1 MTMAYA
7 LPIICA
13 QRYRTVTSDYP
24 VSMINMKELDDLM
37 YVKLDILGL
46 DNIGVINETCKML
59 GIERLTPDNTDM
71 DDMAVWKSIR
81 DNTTLIFQWESNS
94 AQQYL
99 KRFMSDETLEKAK
112 ARIPNFSMLKWM
124 SFGNGLLRPACA
136 SFRDSVAEGEFYDNG
151 FDALNEFLA
160 PEAGRIAM
168 QETIMQFLVKFCGY
182 SDAESDNVRRAI
194 AKKKGTEKLLPEIEE
209 RFIKFC
215 PEHYDITE
223 QRCAEVIK
231 PFLQII
237 LDASAYGFSWNHSD
251 AYSSIGYICGYLRYY
266 HPLEFLTAALNIFGD
281 NMDKTAD
288 ITAYATRVGIKVT
301 LPKWGLSR
309 GNYFYDSEKR
319 IIAKGLT
326 SIKYM
331 SASLADELYALS
343 KKKQYTSFMELLAD
357 LDKETSI
364 NSRQLDILI
373 KLGFFSDFG
382 NQRELLRMV
391 DLFLNTF
398 KKGDA
403 KKIRKSEVDGTP
415 LEDIVKRYAVG
426 VTKSGGE
433 AKSYTLLDVAAILK
447 ESEAVVKSFHMDDL
461 SDILKVRNF
470 YDVMGYI
477 GYVSGKD
484 EDRRKLYVTKV
495 LPLHRKKDDKLFG
508 YSVFTK
514 SIGSGKESRFTVFC
528 RIFDKDPIKEGDIIY
543 CGAYERDGEY
553 FRLTA
558 YNKIY

>member
-1 MTMAYA
+1 
-7 LPIICA
+7 
-13 QRYRTVTSDYP
+13 
-24 VSMINMKELDDLM
+24 
-37 YVKLDILGL
+37 
-46 DNIGVINETCKML
+46 
-59 GIERLTPDNTDM
+59 
-71 DDMAVWKSIR
+71 
-81 DNTTLIFQWESNS
+81 
-94 AQQYL
+94 
-99 KRFMSDETLEKAK
+99 
-112 ARIPNFSMLKWM
+112 
-124 SFGNGLLRPACA
+124 
-136 SFRDSVAEGEFYDNG
+136 
-151 FDALNEFLA
+151 
-160 PEAGRIAM
+160 
-168 QETIMQFLVKFCGY
+168 MQFLVKFCGY

-209 RFIKFC
+209 RFIAFC
-215 PEHYDITE
+215 PEHYNITKE
-223 QRCAEVIK
+223 RCEEVIK

-288 ITAYATRVGIKVT
+288 ITSYATRVGIKVT

-309 GNYFYDSEKR
+309 GEYFFDRDKR

-331 SASLADELYALS
+331 SAGLADELYNLA
-343 KKKQYTSFMELLAD
+343 KKKNYTSFMELLAD

-364 NSRQLDILI
+364 NSRQLDILV
-373 KLGFFSDFG
+373 KLDFFSDFG

-391 DLFLNTF
+391 DLFSTTF
-398 KKGDA
+398 KKGEA
-403 KKIRKSEVDGTP
+403 KQVKKSEIDGTP
-415 LEDIVKRYAVG
+415 LEEIVKKYAIG
-426 VTKSGGE
+426 VTKSGGS
-433 AKSYTLLDVAAILK
+433 AKSYTLLDVGSILREA
-447 ESEAVVKSFHMDDL
+447 ESVIKSFGLEDL

-484 EDRRKLYVTKV
+484 EDRRKLYVTEVK
-495 LPLHRKKDDKLFG
+495 PLHRKKDGKLFG

-528 RIFDKDPIKEGDIIY
+528 RVFDKDPIKEGDIIY
-543 CGAYERDGEY
+543 CTGFERDGQY
-553 FRLTA
+553 FQLTSFR
-558 YNKIY
+558 KIY

>member
-1 MTMAYA
+1 
-7 LPIICA
+7 
-13 QRYRTVTSDYP
+13 
-24 VSMINMKELDDLM
+24 
-37 YVKLDILGL
+37 
-46 DNIGVINETCKML
+46 
-59 GIERLTPDNTDM
+59 
-71 DDMAVWKSIR
+71 
-81 DNTTLIFQWESNS
+81 
-94 AQQYL
+94 
-99 KRFMSDETLEKAK
+99 
-112 ARIPNFSMLKWM
+112 
-124 SFGNGLLRPACA
+124 
-136 SFRDSVAEGEFYDNG
+136 
-151 FDALNEFLA
+151 
-160 PEAGRIAM
+160 
-168 QETIMQFLVKFCGY
+168 
-182 SDAESDNVRRAI
+182 
-194 AKKKGTEKLLPEIEE
+194 
-209 RFIKFC
+209 
-215 PEHYDITE
+215 
-223 QRCAEVIK
+223 
-231 PFLQII
+231 
-237 LDASAYGFSWNHSD
+237 
-251 AYSSIGYICGYLRYY
+251 
-266 HPLEFLTAALNIFGD
+266 
-281 NMDKTAD
+281 MDKTAD

-309 GNYFYDSEKR
+309 SNYFYDSEKR

-331 SASLADELYALS
+331 SAGLADELYELS

-373 KLGFFSDFG
+373 KLDFFSDFG

-403 KKIRKSEVDGTP
+403 KKVKKSEVDGTP

-433 AKSYTLLDVAAILK
+433 AKSYTLLDVASILK
-447 ESEAVVKSFHMDDL
+447 ESEVVIKSFHMDDL

-495 LPLHRKKDDKLFG
+495 LPLHRKKDGKLFG

-528 RIFDKDPIKEGDIIY
+528 RVFDKDPIKEGDIIY

-558 YNKIY
+558 YSKIY